1 VARDSGS
8 DEKSSKKRWGR
19 GKSEEGPSDE
29 DLGWLA
35 DLRGARDTRAPLG
48 LDEPTGPVGRR
59 GRRGATAE
67 PPAPPPP
74 PPAAPPADTRRGRK
88 SGKVPPV
95 VPAPDVAPAPPS
107 GRRGRRAEPP
117 PPVPP
122 VVAPPPVPPPPPP
135 PPPVAPPTATGA
147 PSTTRRTGLRRTPS
161 VPPPA
166 VPPVPPVPPAPSRG
180 RAGRSAEPGAWE
192 GLTADVPRVGEDT
205 ATRAGR
211 PRRDAGPPPPAGP
224 PAPPLGGPPMG
235 GPPLVGPPLGG
246 PPLGGPPLVGPPPT
260 PPLVG
265 PPPAGSTRPGS
276 GPAPADL
283 LVTTGMIKRAEI
295 RRQLRVAQQL
305 KVATLVVVAMLL
317 LLAYPIY
324 ELTKAGVKDPVL
336 GQLDSLNL
344 PGWADMRHDDATA
357 GSRWCINQCRFRQRT
372 WESERK
378 PDLAYDTALREAGWR
393 PRTDGICP
401 AVQEG
406 TATCWKYDEFVM
418 DMWVREPVCDV
429 PPPRASASP
438 RPSASPGPSGQAAPS
453 APTCPGS
460 LVTMKI
466 FNAVDYQPVL

>member
-1 VARDSGS
+1 
-8 DEKSSKKRWGR
+8 
-19 GKSEEGPSDE
+19 
-29 DLGWLA
+29 
-35 DLRGARDTRAPLG
+35 
-48 LDEPTGPVGRR
+48 
-59 GRRGATAE
+59 
-67 PPAPPPP
+67 
-74 PPAAPPADTRRGRK
+74 
-88 SGKVPPV
+88 
-95 VPAPDVAPAPPS
+95 
-107 GRRGRRAEPP
+107 
-117 PPVPP
+117 
-122 VVAPPPVPPPPPP
+122 
-135 PPPVAPPTATGA
+135 
-147 PSTTRRTGLRRTPS
+147 
-161 VPPPA
+161 
-166 VPPVPPVPPAPSRG
+166 
-180 RAGRSAEPGAWE
+180 
-192 GLTADVPRVGEDT
+192 VPRVGS
-205 ATRAGR
+205 
-211 PRRDAGPPPPAGP
+211 PPIGPPP
-224 PAPPLGGPPMG
+224 
-235 GPPLVGPPLGG
+235 
-246 PPLGGPPLVGPPPT
+246 VGPPPVGPLMG
-260 PPLVG
+260 PPPVG
-265 PPPAGSTRPGS
+265 PPGSRPGPGTGPPGPGPGTGPPGAGPGS
-276 GPAPADL
+276 GPPGPGPGSGPPGAGLTPAEL

-344 PGWADMRHDDATA
+344 PGWAALRHDDATA

-378 PDLAYDTALREAGWR
+378 PDETNLAYDTALREAGWR

-438 RPSASPGPSGQAAPS
+438 RPSASPGSSGQAAPS